1 MVQPHSLGAEAAAPK
16 LQVKEVT
23 AARWPDFEKLFE
35 ARGSPGYCYC
45 MAWRASSKDPGSG
58 TRKGRKSM
66 MKRGIE
72 LGVPVGLLGY
82 LGEEPVAWCSLAP
95 FDTFR
100 GLRKTG
106 EPTEKIWSI
115 TCFFVRRE
123 HRGRGFTRQLLDAAV
138 RHAREQGARRVEGY
152 PVDPDSPS
160 YRYMGFVSL
169 FREAGFQQVGR
180 EGTRRHVVQLPVRR
194 RAAKK
199 TGA

>member
-1 MVQPHSLGAEAAAPK
+1 VAAADAPPK
-16 LQVKEVT
+16 LQVKAVT
-23 AARWPDFEKLFE
+23 PARWADFEQLFE

-58 TRKGRKSM
+58 TRAGRKSM

-82 LGEEPVAWCSLAP
+82 LDQQPVAWCSLAP

-100 GLRKTG
+100 GLRKPDEATD
-106 EPTEKIWSI
+106 KVWSI

-123 HRGRGFTRQLLDAAV
+123 HRGQGLTRQLLDAAV
-138 RHAREQGARRVEGY
+138 HHAKKHGATRLEGY

-169 FREAGFQQVGR
+169 FKDAGFKQIGR
-180 EGTRRHVVQLPVRR
+180 EGTRRHVVQLATGRPSR
-194 RAAKK
+194 AKK
-199 TGA
+199 V

>member
-1 MVQPHSLGAEAAAPK
+1 MVQPHSLNAEAAARK

-23 AARWPDFEKLFE
+23 AARWGDFEKLFE

-82 LGEEPVAWCSLAP
+82 VDEEPVAWCSLAP

-100 GLRKTG
+100 GLRKTD
-106 EPTEKIWSI
+106 EPTDSIWSI

-123 HRGRGFTRQLLDAAV
+123 QRGLGYTRQLLDAAV
-138 RHAREQGARRVEGY
+138 RHARKHGARVVEAY

-160 YRYMGFVSL
+160 YRFMGFVSL
-169 FREAGFQQVGR
+169 FKGAGFTETGR
-180 EGTRRHVVQLPVRR
+180 VGTRRHVMQLPTRR
-194 RAAKK
+194 PAAKK
-199 TGA
+199 A